1 MKQLLKSTAVSATLF
16 LTACT
21 LLSSSGCAKNK
32 QQSAAVPQEYSGRGF
47 TVSSE
52 LTFSDIPVPKGF
64 KLMRDQ
70 SYAFKDGQSR
80 IALLRYSGKAKIDEI
95 SMFYQDTMQG
105 YQWEE
110 VKLID
115 YDKNIQQFVKEN
127 ETCMVITEK
136 SGGLFS
142 KTLIT
147 IQLTPNQKQSSSRY
161 EEPSYDRPQ
170 PVQRYKRQSAVL
182 NLK

>member
-1 MKQLLKSTAVSATLF
+1 MKKLIKSGLICAALALAAYTV
-16 LTACT
+16 
-21 LLSSSGCAKNK
+21 LSTTGCAKNK
-32 QQSAAVPQEYSGRGF
+32 KQAQIPQEYSGGGY
-47 TVSSE
+47 TVSND

-64 KLMRDQ
+64 KLVRDQ

-80 IALLRYSGKAKIDEI
+80 IALLRYKGKAKIDEI
-95 SMFYQDTMQG
+95 SMFYQNTMQG

-136 SGGLFS
+136 TGGLFS

-147 IQLTPNQKQSSSRY
+147 IQLTPHQKGASMES
-161 EEPSYDRPQ
+161 EEPVYNMPQ
-170 PVQRYKRQSAVL
+170 PAQKYQRKSNVL